1 MISTRNKSDSAV
13 GREPNLRSRPPRLLA
28 VGRLTILAALAVVLL
43 MPARAYAQELN
54 EYEVKA
60 AFLYNFAKFVEWPS
74 NAGADPNSPMIIGIL
89 GRDPFGGEIDR
100 AIEGKSVNGHRLT
113 IKRFSTIDSY
123 QYCHILFVSSSEKSN
138 LARILA
144 AVASNSVLTV
154 SETDRFA
161 YIGGIIN
168 FITIEN
174 RIRFEINQAAAA
186 RAGLKISSKLLSLG
200 RVVRT

>member
-1 MISTRNKSDSAV
+1 MTSTANKSESAV
-13 GREPNLRSRPPRLLA
+13 GRETKCRSLSARFRA
-28 VGRLTILAALAVVLL
+28 MGRLTMLIALAVVIL
-43 MPARAYAQELN
+43 MPVRAAAQELN

-74 NAGADPNSPMIIGIL
+74 NESADPNSPMIIGIL

-113 IKRFSTIDSY
+113 IKRFSTLQAYDH
-123 QYCHILFVSSSEKSN
+123 CHILFVSSSEKGN

-144 AVASNSVLTV
+144 TVANHSVLTV

-161 YIGGIIN
+161 HIGGIIN

-174 RIRFEINQAAAA
+174 RVRFEINQDAAG
-186 RAGLKISSKLLSLG
+186 RAGLKISSKLLSLA
-200 RVVRT
+200 RAVRS

>member
-1 MISTRNKSDSAV
+1 MTRTANKSVSAGESRV
-13 GREPNLRSRPPRLLA
+13 HLPSGSRRLREIARFSTAIALVA
-28 VGRLTILAALAVVLL
+28 VFFLPIRVE
-43 MPARAYAQELN
+43 AQEAN

-60 AFLYNFAKFVEWPS
+60 AFLYNFARFVDWPTKVS
-74 NAGADPNSPMIIGIL
+74 SDPNAPMIIGIL
-89 GRDPFGGEIDR
+89 GRDPFGSEIDR

-113 IKRFSTIDSY
+113 VKRFSTLEAY
-123 QYCHILFVSSSEKSN
+123 QYCHILFVSSSERNN

-161 YIGGIIN
+161 HVGGIIN